1 MYKQLLILL
10 ISLSLFSRAWADE
23 AQIDGIYYDLDRGAM
38 TAKVIC
44 SYDKE
49 PAETYIGSV
58 VIPMTVTE
66 KTGDKET
73 FTVTGINDNAFA
85 YCTGLTEVTVPATV
99 TSIGS
104 SAFSGC
110 TSLKSARLSD
120 NIISIGAYAFAECA
134 SLQEINCPASLTDIQ
149 GGTFFGCVSLNAFV
163 IAASVVNIDY
173 SAFEK
178 CIELKHLTIADGTE
192 VLASVTAFSEMAL
205 NSLYLGRPVDNCS
218 FNVSALETL
227 SIGSAVEAIP
237 DGIFSGASNL
247 SSLTIADGVKDIGS
261 WAFRGCTSL
270 QTLSLPASVDSI
282 GWGTFSECS
291 ALTSINLN
299 RVIRFGNGAFSGCI
313 ALKSFSLPEGMTEV
327 PDDFLSNCTNLESV
341 TLPSTITSIGSAA
354 FRGCPLTSVDIPDG
368 VTCIKRMAFG
378 ECKSMDNLSFG
389 SNMRYIEDGAFYECR
404 KINEIR
410 YRGTLA
416 DWLKISFGS
425 ASRPYPED
433 TNPLSY
439 TETFK
444 IYDADKGDYMPLT
457 DIVIPE
463 GTDSIPALS
472 LCGCKGFAS
481 LEMPQTVEYI
491 GEDAFSWSG
500 LKKAVIRAKSI
511 REFAFCYTK
520 LNEVTLGEDLE
531 EIQSRAFSSST
542 IQTLRFEGDMK
553 KWCAINRQSLMSCTD
568 LYIDGTLQ
576 VNVTIP
582 ATVEE
587 IKDYSFYGCMGIE
600 SVAITSSTK
609 KIGSNAFAS
618 CPNLKSFVWSN
629 TSSAKA
635 KSASVASAKGFE
647 IGSEAFYNDTSLSDI
662 SLPEDITSI
671 GSYAFRSTAWEAN
684 LPEGLAYIGNIL
696 YIYKGTIPGNSHL
709 VVREGTIGICGNAFN
724 DYSDGGFTISL
735 PSSLTTLAD
744 DVFSGNG
751 GLKGISLPEGLV
763 SIGFGTFHGCMN
775 LKEIQLPG
783 NLKEIGG
790 SAFSGSGLTAITIP
804 SSVTSL
810 SSSAF
815 SNCSDLRSLSFA
827 DGADM
832 LYMQIAGSEFGYG
845 SPVQSIYLGRNVKAI
860 MNEQDSE
867 GRTLY
872 IGDWNLKE
880 LTIGPNIDNM
890 GKLCFM
896 NCGEGLADITVL
908 RDVPPVCENYDVFPY
923 GTYQDAKLHVP
934 SGSEN
939 AYSQAVVWKDFLNI
953 IGEELTGID
962 HVVSGVME
970 SATELHYD
978 LSGRQVSPE
987 TPGIHVVRKQNGHS
1001 YKQFVK

>member
-10 ISLSLFSRAWADE
+10 MSLSLFSRAWADE
-23 AQIDGIYYDLDRGAM
+23 VQIDGIYYDLDRGAM
-38 TAKVIC
+38 TANVIC
-44 SYDKE
+44 PYDKE
-49 PAETYIGSV
+49 PAEAYIGSV

-85 YCTGLTEVTVPATV
+85 SCTGLTEVTVPETV
-99 TSIGS
+99 TTIGS

-120 NIISIGAYAFAECA
+120 NIISIGDYAFAECA

-149 GGTFFGCVSLNAFV
+149 GGTFSGCVSLNAFV
-163 IAASVVNIDY
+163 IAASVMNIDY
-173 SAFEK
+173 RAFEK
-178 CIELKHLTIADGTE
+178 CLELKHLTIADGTE
-192 VLASVTAFSEMAL
+192 VLASVTAFSEMPL
-205 NSLYLGRPVDNCS
+205 ESLYLGRPVEYGS
-218 FNVSALETL
+218 FNVTALETL
-227 SIGSAVEAIP
+227 SIGSAVETIP
-237 DGIFSGASNL
+237 DGMFSGASNL
-247 SSLTIADGVKDIGS
+247 SSLTIADGVKNIGNS
-261 WAFRGCTSL
+261 AFSGCTSL

-282 GWGTFSECS
+282 GWTTFSGCS
-291 ALTSINLN
+291 ALTYIDLN
-299 RVIRFGNGAFSGCI
+299 KVMRFGNGAFSGCS
-313 ALKSFSLPEGMTEV
+313 ALKSFNMPEGMTAV
-327 PDDFLSNCTNLESV
+327 PDDFLSYCTNLESV
-341 TLPSTITSIGSAA
+341 TLPSTVISIGSNA
-354 FRGCPLTSVDIPDG
+354 FRGCPLTSVYIPDG
-368 VTCIKRMAFG
+368 VTCIKYMAFG

-389 SNMRYIEDGAFYECR
+389 SNMRYIEDGAFYKCR

-472 LCGCKGFAS
+472 LCGCKGFVS
-481 LEMPQTVEYI
+481 LEIPQAVEYI
-491 GEDAFSWSG
+491 GADAFSWSG

-511 REFAFCYTK
+511 HKFAFCYTK
-520 LNEVTLGEDLE
+520 LSEVTLGEDLE
-531 EIQSRAFSSST
+531 EIQSYAFSFSQ
-542 IQTLRFEGDMK
+542 IHTLRFEGDMK
-553 KWCAINRQSLMSCTD
+553 KWCAISRQSLMPCTD

-576 VNVTIP
+576 VNVKIP

-587 IKDYSFYGCMGIE
+587 IKDDSFYGCMGIE
-600 SVAITSSTK
+600 SVTITSYTK

-629 TSSAKA
+629 TSSAKV
-635 KSASVASAKGFE
+635 KSTAVAPAKGFE
-647 IGSEAFYNDTSLSDI
+647 IGSVAFDGDTNLSDI
-662 SLPEDITSI
+662 ILPEDIASI
-671 GSYAFRSTAWEAN
+671 GAYAFRSTAWEAN

-696 YIYKGTIPGNSHL
+696 YVYKGTIPGNSHL
-709 VVREGTIGICGNAFN
+709 VVREGTIGICRYAFN

-751 GLKGISLPEGLV
+751 GLTGISLSEGLV
-763 SIGFGTFHGCMN
+763 SIGSGTFKNCMN

-790 SAFSGSGLTAITIP
+790 LAFYGSGLTAITIP

-815 SNCSDLRSLSFA
+815 SNCSDLRSFSFV
-827 DGADM
+827 DGTDM
-832 LYMQIAGSEFGYG
+832 LYMQMMGWEFGYG
-845 SPVQSIYLGRNVKAI
+845 SPIQSIYLGRNVKAI
-860 MNEQDSE
+860 KDEQDSE

-872 IGDWNLKE
+872 IGDQNLKE

-890 GKLCFM
+890 GKLCFI

-908 RDVPPVCENYDVFPY
+908 RDVPPVCENYEVFSY
-923 GTYQDAKLHVP
+923 ETYQNAKLHVP
-934 SGSEN
+934 SGSESV
-939 AYSQAVVWKDFLNI
+939 YSQAVVWKDFQNI
-953 IGEELTGID
+953 MGEELTGID
-962 HVVSGVME
+962 NVVSGVMD

-978 LSGRQVSPE
+978 LSGRQVSPK
-987 TPGIHVVRKQNGHS
+987 TPGIHVVRKQNGHN